1 MILFRTFKRLFTTFV
16 HSFYNQKLNIMICL
30 LTVYLQIVNA
40 NLCYQ
45 ITLKSLSLVE
55 ENDILFYGETARVD
69 VVKCMSKKTQYT
81 RFIGRNGK
89 YRGASLSMFDRQ
101 HFQKL

>member
-1 MILFRTFKRLFTTFV
+1 
-16 HSFYNQKLNIMICL
+16 MICL